1 MKSHTNLR
9 EIRESTDA
17 ELRERL
23 ARLGEELFGYRMK
36 RYTNQLEN
44 TMKIRQTRREIARIK
59 TVLAAR
65 AVGVEQ
71 HVATST
77 PEAQE

>member
-1 MKSHTNLR
+1 MKSNVNLR
-9 EIRESTDA
+9 EIRESADG
-17 ELRERL
+17 ELQERL

-65 AVGVEQ
+65 VAGIEQ
-71 HVATST
+71 HSAAAT
-77 PEAQE
+77 PEQE